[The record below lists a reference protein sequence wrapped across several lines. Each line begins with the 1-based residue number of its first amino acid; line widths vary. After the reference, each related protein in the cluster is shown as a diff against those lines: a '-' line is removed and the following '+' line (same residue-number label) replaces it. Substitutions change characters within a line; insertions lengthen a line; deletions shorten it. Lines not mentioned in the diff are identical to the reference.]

1 MKLLIPIAF
10 SALVIFILGCE
21 KYVTPNKINKKLT
34 KGTWRIAELQED
46 DSNLTVQY
54 QDYKF
59 TFQDGGKVSI
69 TGDTVVNG
77 SWELGEEKNP
87 TLMFL
92 SFPLTEKTTFFVDD
106 WLVKGISRTE
116 CYMTRN
122 DESKSTDLIRLR
134 LIE

>member
-1 MKLLIPIAF
+1 MKLLFPIAL
-10 SALVIFILGCE
+10 SSLIILILGCE
-21 KYVTPNKINKKLT
+21 KYVTPKKIDRKLT

-46 DSNLTVQY
+46 DSNLTVKY

-92 SFPLTEKTTFFVDD
+92 SFPLTDKTAFFVDD
-106 WLVKGISRTE
+106 WLVKVISRTD
-116 CYMTRN
+116 CYMSRN
-122 DESKSTDLIRLR
+122 DESKSTDLIRFR